1 MPIRVLDAV
10 TVSKIAAGE
19 VVERPASVLKE
30 LVENALDAG
39 ARHITVEIR
48 AGGIDYLRVTDDG
61 CGIAPEQVRMA
72 FENHATSKLREVR
85 DLVEVS
91 TMGFRGEALPSIA
104 AVSRVEMTT
113 RARGADAGMR
123 ISLEGGE
130 VKEVEPAGCPDGT
143 TLCVRDLFF
152 NLPARRAFLKRPAAE
167 AGACIDALSR
177 LALGHPDVAFRMTN
191 GGKLVLRTQGDGV
204 LRHVIM
210 AVYDRNTAQNMREVS
225 GSIGALTIS
234 GLIGVGSCAKA
245 SRAHQH
251 FFVNGRAIRC
261 PMLSQTLE
269 QACRGR
275 VLIGRF
281 PMCALSLEMPLSSVD
296 VNVHPGKLEVRFR
309 DESGLYTAASV
320 LLERVFDDENMLT
333 PEHPPEEAH
342 RPTISIERSEA
353 PDDTGAQPGS
363 AGEAQDA
370 LGIGVVRI
378 SRSGDVR
385 REDSAGRA
393 GANAACADA
402 AQSDAIRADAAEAD
416 APAKSESGAGNAR
429 TGASETSASG
439 TAYAN
444 AEQST
449 PHTAEESGAS
459 AVDISCNADAKAR
472 RTQPEPLDTGHTS
485 GQSAPKAVDKARGEA
500 GTPACDMHAD
510 ARNAAQGE
518 DICAASG
525 ADSGDSAE
533 DMCISLGLR
542 GYGVGAASVDK
553 ADARANAPVDSGSGA
568 DVRGALGRTGLAG
581 GRDAGGRV
589 RMRESSMLM
598 TAERP
603 TDAQDAAQEVP
614 LTLMQA
620 AGLEDADSQP
630 EQEWHVVGTAFSTYI
645 FVQQGDTLYAID
657 QHAAHERILYERFMR
672 QWESGTASQ
681 MLLVPYTVSVSAAEK
696 AQIMENRELLEEIG
710 FDIDDFGERDIQVRA
725 VPQIMGEPDLRP
737 FFLMSAA
744 ELKRLRS
751 APLAA
756 RRDAVMQAACK
767 HAVKGGDALGNAE
780 IEALL
785 TQMRKTGA
793 PPNCPHGRPV
803 IIAIPRTELEKR
815 FSRIV

>member
-130 VKEVEPAGCPDGT
+130 VREVEPAGCPDGT

-210 AVYDRNTAQNMREVS
+210 AVYDRNTAQNMREIS

-261 PMLSQTLE
+261 PMLSQALE

-309 DESGLYTAASV
+309 DESGLYTAAGV
-320 LLERVFDDENMLT
+320 LLERAFDDENMLT
-333 PEHPPEEAH
+333 PERPPEEAH
-342 RPTISIERSEA
+342 SPTVSIERSKV
-353 PDDTGAQPGS
+353 PDDDGAQPGS

-370 LGIGVVRI
+370 LGMGVVRI
-378 SRSGDVR
+378 SLGGDVR
-385 REDSAGRA
+385 RADDAGRA
-393 GANAACADA
+393 SANATGAGP
-402 AQSDAIRADAAEAD
+402 AQPNAITADAAEAD
-416 APAKSESGAGNAR
+416 APATSESGACNAR
-429 TGASETSASG
+429 TGALETGVPVTAHANSNRLTHRTAAENSA
-439 TAYAN
+439 A
-444 AEQST
+444 
-449 PHTAEESGAS
+449 
-459 AVDISCNADAKAR
+459 AVDILCDSDAQAKRA
-472 RTQPEPLDTGHTS
+472 QPEPLAAGHTS
-485 GQSAPKAVDKARGEA
+485 GQSAPKAVDKARGMD

-518 DICAASG
+518 AICAASG
-525 ADSGDSAE
+525 ADGANPVE
-533 DMCISLGLR
+533 DMCISLDMR
-542 GYGVGAASVDK
+542 GCGAGAAHVDK
-553 ADARANAPVDSGSGA
+553 AGARANVPVDGGA
-568 DVRGALGRTGLAG
+568 VADTRGALGRDGL
-581 GRDAGGRV
+581 AGGRV

-603 TDAQDAAQEVP
+603 TDAQQAP

-785 TQMRKTGA
+785 VQMRKTGA